1 LSGKPLKGSP
11 DGGTPGGGG
20 SPNRDP
26 LGGLPPDPP
35 VGFYKWLAVDLRMF
49 EPPWYPLITIRF
61 EPTSKFPYQKLQ
73 YPTYVKDTNP
83 NAHIKFFKKTIKA
96 NKEIVEVDII
106 NMFGFTL

>member
-1 LSGKPLKGSP
+1 LNGKPPKGSP
-11 DGGTPGGGG
+11 DGRTPRGGG
-20 SPNRDP
+20 SLNWDP

-35 VGFYKWLAVDLRMF
+35 VGFYRWLAVDLRMF
-49 EPPWYPLITIRF
+49 VPPWYPLIAIRF
-61 EPTSKFPYQKLQ
+61 EPTCKFPYQKLQ

-96 NKEIVEVDII
+96 NRETVEVDII